1 MKFPLGQTVS
11 TARVSESVPFNIVL
25 ACLRRH
31 ASGDWGDM
39 SKQDIASNE
48 FGLANGERL
57 FSSYKLPEPIDGEDK
72 VWVITEW
79 DRSVTTVLFPSDY

>member
-1 MKFPLGQTVS
+1 MKFPVGQMVS

-25 ACLRRH
+25 ACIRRH

-39 SKQDIASNE
+39 SKQDKEANE
-48 FGLANGERL
+48 FALANGERL

-72 VWVITEW
+72 LWVITEY
-79 DRSVTTVLFPSDY
+79 DHSLTTVLFPSDY